1 MPKPPPEVKA
11 AFDAMPAGTR
21 GSALALRDLI
31 FRTAKEN
38 DLPVP
43 EETLK
48 WGQPAYLPG
57 PQGTTLR
64 IGCEK
69 TTDTCKLLVHCQTTL
84 VSSWRERFGDQLRFE
99 SNRAMLTWNTRH

>member
-43 EETLK
+43 EE
-48 WGQPAYLPG
+48 
-57 PQGTTLR
+57 
-64 IGCEK
+64 
-69 TTDTCKLLVHCQTTL
+69 QTTL
-84 VSSWRERFGDQLRFE
+84 VSGWRERFGDQLRFE
-99 SNRAMLTWNTRH
+99 SNRAMLVDVEHTPLTQLCILEALTYHAGRKSVSR